1 MKQTEQEIFNT
12 LHIKLPVSEFQN
24 NDSPAKFIELFNNLM
39 IRMSE
44 GGLAPMPLMNFT
56 VVTLDLA
63 GQEPEKD
70 EYPDVCQT
78 DLYVKVEDE
87 LGNKWF
93 PLFSERAE
101 IGEDLLKSNVV
112 KEIPIREIIY
122 AGYFEKDVQGVV
134 INPNSQCFSLPKE
147 YLKLM
152 VGQED
157 TYGEVWKACLRAIDD
172 MDK

>member
-12 LHIKLPVSEFQN
+12 LHIKLPVSDYQN
-24 NDSPAKFIELFNNLM
+24 HDTPEKFIELFNNLM

-56 VVTLDLA
+56 VVTLDLS
-63 GQEPEKD
+63 GQGAED
-70 EYPDVCQT
+70 EYPDVCRS
-78 DLYVKVEDE
+78 DLFVKVEDE

-101 IGEDLLKSNVV
+101 ISEDLRNSNVV
-112 KEIPIREIIY
+112 KEVPIREIIY

-134 INPNSQCFSLPKE
+134 INPNSQCFSLHKE

-157 TYGEVWKACLRAIDD
+157 MYGETWKDCLRMADD
-172 MDK
+172 EEG

>member
-1 MKQTEQEIFNT
+1 MKLTEQEIFNT

-44 GGLAPMPLMNFT
+44 GGLAPMPLKNIT
-56 VVTLDLA
+56 VVTLDLS

-87 LGNKWF
+87 
-93 PLFSERAE
+93 
-101 IGEDLLKSNVV
+101 
-112 KEIPIREIIY
+112 
-122 AGYFEKDVQGVV
+122 
-134 INPNSQCFSLPKE
+134 
-147 YLKLM
+147 
-152 VGQED
+152 
-157 TYGEVWKACLRAIDD
+157 
-172 MDK
+172 